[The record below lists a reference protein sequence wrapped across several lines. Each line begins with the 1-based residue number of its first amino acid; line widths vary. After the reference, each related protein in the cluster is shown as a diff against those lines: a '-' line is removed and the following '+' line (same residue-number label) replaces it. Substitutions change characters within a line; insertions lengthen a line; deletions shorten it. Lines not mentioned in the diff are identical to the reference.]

1 MTRGFG
7 IRLASAAA
15 VAALAAASLTGCGS
29 AGGGDGATELS
40 FLMWGD
46 GGDNQKAYENVIAAF
61 EEANPDVTVN
71 AEFVNT
77 NDYDNVLKTR
87 LSGGAGPDVYGFDPK
102 NLTDF
107 IQDGFAADLSE
118 TAFLGRL
125 NEAAALEATR
135 DSGGEGA
142 YYVPISQSGN
152 GIIYNTALFEQAG
165 IDEIPQTYTELKD
178 AAEKLSAAGIVPF
191 AMSAQDSWWPQ
202 FIAYYA
208 MAQHVFPDAPDI
220 IDELLAGETS
230 FAATPGYESALDVV
244 AELVPY
250 YMPDPVG
257 TNQSAAKTAFLSGKA
272 AMFPATWILSD
283 ARAAGVDPG
292 YMNFPTLDADVAD
305 MWGSYLVAW
314 GINPGNDKVDAAE
327 RFIDFFFEDDVYTEF
342 LTGVKAFPVTE
353 GVDVSS
359 VDPLFGDMEA
369 AWQGKTFRPMVL
381 PAHPQ
386 LQETLLV
393 GMQNLIAGR
402 TDPAAVITELDVTL
416 DEIRASR

>member
-1 MTRGFG
+1 MRHGS
-7 IRLASAAA
+7 RVRPASAAA
-15 VAALAAASLTGCGS
+15 VAALAAAALAGCGS
-29 AGGGDGATELS
+29 AGGGGTELS

-61 EEANPDVTVN
+61 EDANPDITVN

-107 IQDGFAADLSE
+107 IQDGFAADLSS
-118 TAFLGRL
+118 TDFLGRL
-125 NEAAALEATR
+125 DEAAALEARR
-135 DSGGEGA
+135 DSGGDGA

-165 IDEIPQTYTELKD
+165 ITEIPQTYTELKD
-178 AAEKLSAAGIVPF
+178 AAAKLSSAGIVPF

-208 MAQHVFPDAPDI
+208 MAQHVFPDSPDI
-220 IDELLAGETS
+220 IDELLGGETT
-230 FAATPGYESALDVV
+230 FAETPGYESALEVV
-244 AELVPY
+244 EDLVPY

-257 TNQSAAKTAFLSGKA
+257 TNQAAAKTAFLTGTA
-272 AMFPATWILSD
+272 AMFPATWILAD
-283 ARAAGVDPG
+283 ARAAGVEPG
-292 YMNFPTLDADVAD
+292 YMNFPTLDGDVAD

-314 GINPGNDKVDAAE
+314 GINPGNDKTDAAE

-353 GVDVSS
+353 GIDVSS
-359 VDPLFGDMEA
+359 VDPLFGEMEA
-369 AWQGKTFRPMVL
+369 AWEGKTFRPMVL

-402 TDPAAVITELDVTL
+402 TDAAAVVTELDAAL
-416 DEIRASR
+416 EEIRASR

>member
-1 MTRGFG
+1 MTHGPRV
-7 IRLASAAA
+7 RLASAAGL
-15 VAALAAASLTGCGS
+15 AALAAVALTGCGS
-29 AGGGDGATELS
+29 AGGGGTQLS

-46 GGDNQKAYENVIAAF
+46 GGDNQKAYEKVIAAF

-107 IQDGFAADLSE
+107 IQDGFAADLSS
-118 TAFLGRL
+118 TDFLGRL

-165 IDEIPQTYTELKD
+165 IDEVPQTYTELKD

-208 MAQHVFPDAPDI
+208 MAQHVFPDSPDI
-220 IDELLAGETS
+220 IDELLDGETT
-230 FAATPGYESALDVV
+230 FAETPGYESALDVV
-244 AELVPY
+244 EELVPY

-283 ARAAGVDPG
+283 ARAAGVEPG

-314 GINPGNDKVDAAE
+314 GINPGNDKTDAAE
-327 RFIDFFFEDDVYTEF
+327 RFIDFFFEDDVYAEF
-342 LTGVKAFPVTE
+342 LTGVKAFPVTG
-353 GVDVSS
+353 GVDVTS
-359 VDPLFGDMEA
+359 VDPLFADMEA

-402 TDPAAVITELDVTL
+402 TDSASVVAELDATL

>member
-1 MTRGFG
+1 MRHGSRV
-7 IRLASAAA
+7 RLASAAA
-15 VAALAAASLTGCGS
+15 LAALAAAALAGCGS
-29 AGGGDGATELS
+29 AGGGGTELS

-61 EEANPDVTVN
+61 EDANPDITVN

-107 IQDGFAADLSE
+107 IQDGFAADLSS
-118 TAFLGRL
+118 TDFLGRL
-125 NEAAALEATR
+125 TETAALEATR
-135 DSGGEGA
+135 DSGGDGA

-165 IDEIPQTYTELKD
+165 ITEIPQTYTELKD
-178 AAEKLSAAGIVPF
+178 AAAQLSAAGIVPF

-208 MAQHVFPDAPDI
+208 MAQHVFPDSPEI
-220 IDELLAGETS
+220 IDELLDGETT
-230 FAATPGYESALDVV
+230 FAETPGYESALEVV
-244 AELVPY
+244 EDLVPY

-257 TNQSAAKTAFLSGKA
+257 TNQAAAKTAFLTGTA
-272 AMFPATWILSD
+272 AMFPATWILAD

-292 YMNFPTLDADVAD
+292 YMNFPTLDGDVAD

-314 GINPGNDKVDAAE
+314 GINPGNDKTDAAE

-342 LTGVKAFPVTE
+342 LAGVKAFPVTD
-353 GVDVSS
+353 GIDVSS

-369 AWQGKTFRPMVL
+369 AWEGKTFRPMVL

-402 TDPAAVITELDVTL
+402 TDAAAVVTELDDAL
-416 DEIRASR
+416 EEIRASR

>member
-1 MTRGFG
+1 MTHGPRV
-7 IRLASAAA
+7 RLASAAGL
-15 VAALAAASLTGCGS
+15 VALAAAALTGCGS
-29 AGGGDGATELS
+29 AGGGGTQLS

-46 GGDNQKAYENVIAAF
+46 GGDNQKAYEKVIAAF

-107 IQDGFAADLSE
+107 IQDGFAADLSS
-118 TAFLGRL
+118 TDFLGRL

-142 YYVPISQSGN
+142 YSVPISQSGN
-152 GIIYNTALFEQAG
+152 GIIYNAALFEQAG
-165 IDEIPQTYTELKD
+165 IDEVPQTYTELKD
-178 AAEKLSAAGIVPF
+178 AAQKLSDAGIVPF

-208 MAQHVFPDAPDI
+208 MAEHVFPDKPDI
-220 IDELLAGETS
+220 IEELLAGETT
-230 FAATPGYESALDVV
+230 FAETPGYESALDVV
-244 AELVPY
+244 EELVPY

-257 TNQSAAKTAFLSGKA
+257 TNQSAAKTAFLSGNA

-283 ARAAGVDPG
+283 ARAAGVEPG

-314 GINPGNDKVDAAE
+314 GINPGNDKTDAAE
-327 RFIDFFFEDDVYTEF
+327 RFIDFFFQDDVYAEF

-353 GVDVSS
+353 GIDVSS
-359 VDPLFGDMEA
+359 VDPLFADMEA

-402 TDPAAVITELDVTL
+402 TDSASVVAELDATL

>member
-1 MTRGFG
+1 MPRSLVRT
-7 IRLASAAA
+7 AATA
-15 VAALAAASLTGCGS
+15 TALSALALASLTGCQAAS
-29 AGGGDGATELS
+29 SDTTTLS

-46 GGDNQKAYENVIAAF
+46 GGDTQKAYEKVIDAF
-61 EEANPDVTVN
+61 EAENPGITVN

-107 IQDGFAADLSE
+107 VRDGFAADLSG
-118 TAFLGRL
+118 AGFFSRL
-125 NEAAALEATR
+125 DDAAAQEAR
-135 DSGGEGA
+135 RGA
-142 YYVPISQSGN
+142 DGDAAYSVPISQSGN
-152 GIIYNTALFEQAG
+152 GIIYNTALFEKAG
-165 IDEIPQTYTELKD
+165 IAEVPRTYTELE
-178 AAEKLSAAGIVPF
+178 AATEKLSAAGITPI

-208 MAQHVFPDAPDI
+208 MAQHVFPDDPDAI
-220 IDELLAGETS
+220 EQLLAGEKT
-230 FAATPGYESALDVV
+230 FADIPGYAESLAVV
-244 AELVPY
+244 KDLVPA
-250 YMPDPVG
+250 YMPDPLG
-257 TNQSAAKTAFLSGKA
+257 TNQSAAKSAFLSGQA

-283 ARAAGVDPG
+283 ARAAGVEPG

-314 GINPGNDKVDAAE
+314 GINPGNDRVEAAE
-327 RFIDFFFEDDVYTEF
+327 SFIDFFFQDAVYTDF
-342 LTGVKAFPVTE
+342 LTSVKAFPTVE
-353 GVDVSS
+353 GIDVSAN
-359 VDPLFGDMEA
+359 DPLFPDMVA
-369 AWQGKTFRPMVL
+369 AWEGKTFRPVVI

-402 TDPAAVITELDVTL
+402 ADVDTVIAELDAALV
-416 DEIRASR
+416 EVRANAD

>member
-165 IDEIPQTYTELKD
+165 IGEIPQTYTELKD

-402 TDPAAVITELDVTL
+402 TDSAAVITELDVTL

>member
-1 MTRGFG
+1 MTHGFR
-7 IRLASAAA
+7 IRLASAAG
-15 VAALAAASLTGCGS
+15 VAALAAAALTGCGS
-29 AGGGDGATELS
+29 AGGGDGGTELS

-107 IQDGFAADLSE
+107 IQDGFAADLSS
-118 TAFLGRL
+118 TDFLGRL

-165 IDEIPQTYTELKD
+165 IGEIPQTYTELKD
-178 AAEKLSAAGIVPF
+178 AAAKLSDAGIVPF

-208 MAQHVFPDAPDI
+208 MAQHVFPDSPEI
-220 IDELLAGETS
+220 IDELLAGETR
-230 FAATPGYESALDVV
+230 FAETPGYESALDVV
-244 AELVPY
+244 EELVPY

-327 RFIDFFFEDDVYTEF
+327 RFIDFFFEDEVYTEF

-386 LQETLLV
+386 LQEALLV

-402 TDPAAVITELDVTL
+402 TDSAAVVAELDVTL